1 MVKHQRTQK
10 DVGVE
15 TILQSHSFVTGEEI
29 FPRIKAC
36 EKEQGSIHHV
46 CDRRDDEHNEETW
59 KKIEPKRLFGVIWSS
74 E

>member
-1 MVKHQRTQK
+1 MTF
-10 DVGVE
+10 GA
-15 TILQSHSFVTGEEI
+15 EI

-46 CDRRDDEHNEETW
+46 CDRRDDEHNAETR
-59 KKIEPKRLFGVIWSS
+59 KKIKPKRLFGVIWSS